1 MKDLLIS
8 KNATIKDA
16 LYQISKKGIRCL
28 IVVDAFNKMMG
39 SLSDGDIRRS
49 ILKGKKITSK
59 ITFIYKKKP
68 HFFLKMILVKKKIKE
83 LFFKEKLDLIPIV
96 DQKKKIVKIILW
108 NDIFK
113 NNEFK
118 KKHNIDVVIMS
129 GGMGKRLLP
138 FTKVLPKPL
147 IPIKEKPIISHI
159 IDKFE
164 NQGFYK
170 IKVIVNYKAAV
181 LKAYLSETRKKNRL
195 KIINEKKPLGTAGG
209 LNLIKKQ
216 ISDHVFVSNCD
227 ILTNINFND
236 ILDFHKKK

>member
-1 MKDLLIS
+1 
-8 KNATIKDA
+8 
-16 LYQISKKGIRCL
+16 
-28 IVVDAFNKMMG
+28 
-39 SLSDGDIRRS
+39 
-49 ILKGKKITSK
+49 
-59 ITFIYKKKP
+59 
-68 HFFLKMILVKKKIKE
+68 
-83 LFFKEKLDLIPIV
+83 
-96 DQKKKIVKIILW
+96 
-108 NDIFK
+108 
-113 NNEFK
+113 
-118 KKHNIDVVIMS
+118 MS
-129 GGMGKRLLP
+129 GGMGKKGFYLYKGTTQAIDTNKR
-138 FTKVLPKPL
+138 
-147 IPIKEKPIISHI
+147 KPIISHI

-236 ILDFHKKK
+236 ILDFHKKNNNDFTLVASAKSFPIPYGVCELKNKGQLKKINEKPNFDFLVSIGLYLMKKKVLNLIKKNSYLDMNELINIIKTKKYKVGVFPVDDSSWSDIGEWNQYEQTIKSYD